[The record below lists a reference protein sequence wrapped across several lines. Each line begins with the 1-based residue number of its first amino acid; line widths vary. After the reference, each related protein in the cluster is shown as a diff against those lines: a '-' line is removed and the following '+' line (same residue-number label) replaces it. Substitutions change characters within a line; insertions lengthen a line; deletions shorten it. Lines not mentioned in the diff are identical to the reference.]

1 MRSLSHLGRLALC
14 GMICLLLLAVTIT
27 TTTGRGDP
35 RRADHAA
42 MLACWSDQLGSTVTN
57 VGVLDFT
64 AALRIDSGWY
74 MPPNPVWL
82 IGAAQFD
89 GAWSPAGWE
98 VADATPS
105 DQGTLLIALNR
116 RSLTNRL
123 WLGISIL
130 AASDAELYVDLLGTN
145 AMPVAINLAGN
156 LLGTGSSSTNI
167 LISLPLADYPA
178 ATVIVLRRGKGE
190 LTVPL
195 VLLAVDEQSAN
206 PTLTGTTANKMS
218 SERRHSSGGDISAP
232 DTGRVA
238 PPNVNASSTTQEWQ
252 SQPHAAPSRAKV
264 TWHVRAAGGR
274 DSYSGRAVA
283 WNGQHGPFATVNK
296 ALSAAQ
302 SGDTVIIAEGHYD
315 ENVDLSG
322 RDVQVLINGKVDLSS
337 HRK

>member
-1 MRSLSHLGRLALC
+1 LHDGVAVLPSGVCTRGQVESVVGPAGALDDGKVWRFWLTFAFEEEQERSGYMRSLSHLGRLALC

-178 ATVIVLRRGKGE
+178 VRVNSQCPWYCWRWMSNQPIRRSRERQQTRCHRSAGIRPAATFPR
-190 LTVPL
+190 LTRDVWRP
-195 VLLAVDEQSAN
+195 
-206 PTLTGTTANKMS
+206 PTLTHPQRLKNGKASPML
-218 SERRHSSGGDISAP
+218 HQA
-232 DTGRVA
+232 GRKLPGMCA
-238 PPNVNASSTTQEWQ
+238 LPG
-252 SQPHAAPSRAKV
+252 
-264 TWHVRAAGGR
+264 AG
-274 DSYSGRAVA
+274 
-283 WNGQHGPFATVNK
+283 
-296 ALSAAQ
+296 
-302 SGDTVIIAEGHYD
+302 TVIAVVRWLGMASTD
-315 ENVDLSG
+315 RLP
-322 RDVQVLINGKVDLSS
+322 Q
-337 HRK
+337 